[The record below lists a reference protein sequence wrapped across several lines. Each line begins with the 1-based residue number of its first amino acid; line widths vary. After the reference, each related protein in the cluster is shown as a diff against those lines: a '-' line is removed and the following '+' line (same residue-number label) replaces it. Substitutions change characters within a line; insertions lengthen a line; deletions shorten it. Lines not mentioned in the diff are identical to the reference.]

1 MMFDQAV
8 NGGLTTA
15 RKLLQRAVNQCLL
28 QINVSHG
35 GLLTVDGDI
44 ADMTRAALNDVMTWP
59 KLGVP
64 ALVTA
69 YRDAARERYRL
80 IARASLQQR
89 YLNGWLARA
98 DQLGR

>member
-1 MMFDQAV
+1 VSAA
-8 NGGLTTA
+8 NP
-15 RKLLQRAVNQCLL
+15 
-28 QINVSHG
+28 NVSHG

-80 IARASLQQR
+80 IARRFCSSAI
-89 YLNGWLARA
+89 
-98 DQLGR
+98 